1 MIPRFSIIICSLGR
15 DEILERCLK
24 SIYDGT
30 YQDFEIILCK
40 EEGNL
45 VELKDNGWR
54 SAKGEIF
61 VWIDDDVICLRGW
74 LKNMDEVFIATNAVG
89 VTGPTYVPFM
99 YQRNRDIFRR
109 GLFKKFYNW
118 FFLEGKALL
127 PGRITSCGANT
138 IGANFITPYSNLTQE
153 VDFLEP
159 SQFAFRRLAVEEVDG
174 FDKEYKSI
182 AEWCDV
188 DLCYRIKKHTG
199 HAPDTLWTRSGHK
212 LIYSPKVK
220 VMHLPIQDKVYNKRL
235 SGRQRYLNYDRFARK
250 HLKRTP
256 KHYIYRLF
264 LAMYFFLKGR
274 II

>member
-61 VWIDDDVICLRGW
+61 VWIDDDVICHKDW

-89 VTGPTYVPFM
+89 VTGPTYVPLL

-159 SQFAFRRLAVEEVDG
+159 SQFAFRRMAVEEVDG
-174 FDKEYKSI
+174 FDKEYKGI

-188 DLCYRIKKHTG
+188 DLCYRIKKQT
-199 HAPDTLWTRSGHK
+199 GHK
-212 LIYSPKVK
+212 LLYSPKVK
-220 VMHLPIQDKVYNKRL
+220 VMHLPIQDKAVYAKRL
-235 SGRQRYLNYDRFARK
+235 SGAQRYKNFVRFSR
-250 HLKRTP
+250 HLKKTP

-264 LAMYFFLKGR
+264 LATYFFLKGR
-274 II
+274 LI